1 MKEYDYENKTNQ
13 LIGAIFLTVGAVL
26 LTTALVVAIVFMVA
40 YNDMVDAREDVNLAE
55 SNVEANMQSRAEL
68 IPDLVTVVRAAAKH
82 DEKIFSLISDAESAL
97 RTSLGS
103 GKLDEITQAN
113 NELSKQ
119 INNFISF
126 VAREYPDLT
135 AGENY
140 ATLMGQLEGSVNRIK
155 IAREEYNAKV
165 SDYNRIVEK
174 APYCFIAQAF
184 GFEPKEAF
192 AADKEAEKMNLVDMG
207 LEDD

>member
-1 MKEYDYENKTNQ
+1 MKEYDYESKKNQ
-13 LIGAIFLTVGAVL
+13 LIGAIFLTVGGVL
-26 LTTALVVAIVFMVA
+26 LTTVLVVAITFMGV
-40 YNDMVDAREDVNLAE
+40 YNDLIDAQEDVNLAE
-55 SNVEANMQSRAEL
+55 SNVEADMQRRAEL

-82 DEKIFSLISDAESAL
+82 DEEIIASISEAESAL
-97 RTSLGS
+97 RASLGS
-103 GKLDEITQAN
+103 GNLDEISQAN

-135 AGENY
+135 AGNNY
-140 ATLMGQLEGSVNRIK
+140 TILMGQLEGSVNRIN
-155 IAREEYNAKV
+155 ISREEYNAKV
-165 SDYNRIVEK
+165 SDYNRAVEK
-174 APYCFIAQAF
+174 APACFIAKAF

-207 LEDD
+207 LDD